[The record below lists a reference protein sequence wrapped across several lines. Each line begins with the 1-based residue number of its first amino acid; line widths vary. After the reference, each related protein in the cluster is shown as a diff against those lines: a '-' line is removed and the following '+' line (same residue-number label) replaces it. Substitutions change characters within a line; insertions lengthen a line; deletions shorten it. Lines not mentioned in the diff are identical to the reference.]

1 MAGGLK
7 EVRDRIAS
15 VKNTQQITKAMKMVS
30 AAKLRRAQQAIQEVR
45 PYATRLNGILR
56 NILATLEEGDGGSD
70 YGVERPIEHAA
81 IVVATSDRGL
91 AGAFNTNI
99 AKQAAQLLN
108 GDLYRQARANGNV
121 EIIAIGRKGADYL
134 AKRYPDVRVNR
145 EFESVGATPTFDN
158 AARVSQYLMDRF
170 RAGTL
175 DRVDVTYSRFRNAAM
190 QFATTA
196 QWLPV
201 ASPEPDEDAIG
212 FGRQTEYIYE
222 PNKTELLRTLVPTIL
237 QTTFH
242 AYLLDV
248 TAGEHGARMTAMDK
262 ATENA
267 DELLRDLKISYNKA
281 RQEVITSEL
290 AEIVGGAAALE
301 G

>member
-45 PYATRLNGILR
+45 PYASRLNAILR
-56 NILATLEEGDGGSD
+56 NILATLEEGDGGSEF
-70 YGVERPIEHAA
+70 GVERPIERAA

-99 AKQAAQLLN
+99 AKQAAQLL
-108 GDLYRQARANGNV
+108 DSETYRRARANGGV

-134 AKRYPDVRVNR
+134 KKRFPDVRINR

-158 AARVSQYLMDRF
+158 AARVSEYLMDRF
-170 RAGTL
+170 RDGTL
-175 DRVDVTYSRFRNAAM
+175 DRVDVTYSRFRNAAV
-190 QFATTA
+190 QFASTA
-196 QWLPV
+196 QYLPV
-201 ASPEPDEDAIG
+201 APPAEEDDGVG
-212 FGRQTEYIYE
+212 FGRQTDYLYE
-222 PNKTELLRTLVPTIL
+222 PSKGELLRTLVPSIL
-237 QTTFH
+237 RTTLH
-242 AYLLDV
+242 AYVLDV
-248 TAGEHGARMTAMDK
+248 AAGEHGARMTAMDK
-262 ATENA
+262 ATDNA

>member
-45 PYATRLNGILR
+45 PYARKLNEMLR
-56 NILATLEEGDGGSD
+56 NILSNLEGEAGSS
-70 YGVERPIEHAA
+70 YGIERPVQRAA
-81 IVVATSDRGL
+81 IVVISSDRGL

-99 AKQAAQLLN
+99 AKEAAALL
-108 GDLYRQARANGNV
+108 GREPYASALAQGNV
-121 EIIAIGRKGADYL
+121 EIIPIGKKGADYFK
-134 AKRYPDVRVNR
+134 KRFPKVKMVKDFVDVSQNT
-145 EFESVGATPTFDN
+145 SFDN
-158 AARVSQYLMDRF
+158 VSRVSQYLMNRF
-170 RAGTL
+170 NDGSL
-175 DRVDVTYSRFRNAAM
+175 DRVEVVYSLFRNAAI
-190 QFATTA
+190 QNPQAT
-196 QWLPV
+196 QYLPV
-201 ASPEPDEDAIG
+201 PKVEAGSQSGQKVDYIFEPGKE
-212 FGRQTEYIYE
+212 
-222 PNKTELLRTLVPTIL
+222 ELLNYLVPTIL

-242 AYLLDV
+242 SYVLDV
-248 TAGEHGARMTAMDK
+248 AAGEHGARMTAMDK

-267 DELLRDLKISYNKA
+267 DELLRNLKISYNKA

>member
-56 NILATLEEGDGGSD
+56 NILATLDDAEGGSA
-70 YGVERPIEHAA
+70 YGVERPVERAA
-81 IVVATSDRGL
+81 IVVVTSDRGL

-99 AKQAAQLLN
+99 AKQAMLLL
-108 GDLYRQARANGNV
+108 DSPAYRTARANGNV
-121 EIIAIGRKGADYL
+121 EVIAVGKKGADYL
-134 AKRYPDVRVNR
+134 GKRYPKVRIVR
-145 EFESVGATPTFDN
+145 DFVGLTTDATFDN
-158 AARVSQYLMDRF
+158 VARLADYLMERF
-170 RAGTL
+170 AAGTL

-190 QFATTA
+190 QFPSAA
-196 QWLPV
+196 QYLPV
-201 ASPEPDEDAIG
+201 AAPEQEETVG
-212 FGRQTEYIYE
+212 LGRQTEYLYE
-222 PNKTELLRTLVPTIL
+222 PGKAELLETLVPSIL
-237 QTTFH
+237 QTTLQ
-242 AYLLDV
+242 AYVLDV
-248 TAGEHGARMTAMDK
+248 IAGEHGARMTAMDK
-262 ATENA
+262 ATDNA

>member
-7 EVRDRIAS
+7 EVRDRISS

-45 PYATRLNGILR
+45 PYATRLNAILR
-56 NILATLEEGDGGSD
+56 NILATLEEGDGGSV
-70 YGVERPIEHAA
+70 YGVERPVERAA

-99 AKQAAQLLN
+99 AKQAAQLLER
-108 GDLYRQARANGNV
+108 DAYRQARANGGV
-121 EIIAIGRKGADYL
+121 EIIASGRKGADYL
-134 AKRYPDVRVNR
+134 KKRFPDVRVNR
-145 EFESVGATPTFDN
+145 DFESVGATPTFDN
-158 AARVSQYLMDRF
+158 AARVSEYLMERF

-175 DRVDVTYSRFRNAAM
+175 DRVDVTYSRFRNAAV
-190 QFATTA
+190 QFPTAA

-201 ASPEPDEDAIG
+201 APPEAEETVG
-212 FGRQTEYIYE
+212 FGRQTEYLYE
-222 PNKTELLRTLVPTIL
+222 PSKAELLETLVPTIL

-248 TAGEHGARMTAMDK
+248 AAGEHGARMTAMDK
-262 ATENA
+262 ATDNA